1 MKTGISSA
9 RHCALSLAVVAAFPV
24 LAQSDVTPSLKDV
37 VVIATRIEQPI
48 TDVVADVSIIDRAEI
63 ERSGATSVQQI
74 LARLPGLQAIS
85 YGDASRLYIRGAD
98 AYMTAVYIDGV
109 RVYSQDGVSVIG
121 GGAPWELI
129 PAGQIDRI
137 EVLRGPASAVYGSD
151 AMGGVIQIFTRKGE
165 SGFRPFVNLGI
176 GSFGLLKTD
185 AGFNGAQNGFD
196 YAVSLSYQNL
206 DGFNTRP
213 DLIRTPNQDGS
224 VQQASSLNLGYQVTA
239 RHRVELSSFN
249 SMVDSQYPFY
259 DWTAATAKEV
269 PSKGTVGNSA
279 VKWSGQWT
287 DTYQSAITLS
297 RSAIAKRDS
306 TPNDYET
313 RLNGT
318 LFENKFRLGQGMLSA
333 VLEQKADE
341 FSATADGNGNPAFQG
356 SRTQNALALGYGLHS
371 GRHFIQV
378 NAREDRDELYG
389 THQTGALA
397 YGFSLTD
404 GWRLTASTGTA
415 FKSPTLTQIFSQY
428 GNTQLKAETNE
439 SQEIGFAY
447 AEKADALK
455 VTVYRNVIKDLI
467 SSAQTVTNCSAGWF
481 CYYNV
486 GQASI
491 NGVTVSG
498 KTMINGV
505 GLRGTVDVLD
515 PRNDVTGRLL
525 SLRARETAT
534 IGLDTSIAGWQWGVE
549 LQHVGDRFNEAANT
563 NKMPAYDLLNLTASK
578 ALGGDW
584 RLVVRVDNATDQT
597 YTQVLDT
604 SVTPTV
610 PYITPRATYFVGLQ
624 WQPRN

>member
-1 MKTGISSA
+1 MKIVIFSA
-9 RHCALSLAVVAAFPV
+9 RHCALSLAVAAAFPV
-24 LAQSDVTPSLKDV
+24 LAQSDNTASLKDV
-37 VVIATRIEQPI
+37 VVTATRIEQPI
-48 TDVVADVSIIDRAEI
+48 TDVVADVSIIDRTEI

-85 YGDASRLYIRGAD
+85 YGDASRVYIRGAD

-129 PAGQIDRI
+129 PSGQIERI

-165 SGFRPFVNLGI
+165 SGFRPYINIGV

-185 AGFNGAQNGFD
+185 AGFNGAHNGFD
-196 YAVSLSYQNL
+196 YAVSLSYQKL

-213 DLIRTPNQDGS
+213 DLVRTPNQDS
-224 VQQASSLNLGYQVTA
+224 SLQQASSLNLGYQFTT
-239 RHRVELSSFN
+239 RHRVELISFN

-259 DWTAATAKEV
+259 DWNAGTAKEV
-269 PSKGTVGNSA
+269 PSKGTIANTA

-287 DTYQSAITLS
+287 DDYQSAVTLS
-297 RSAIAKRDS
+297 RSAIAKRDT

-318 LFENKFRLGQGMLSA
+318 LFENYFHLRQGIFSA

-341 FSATADGNGNPAFQG
+341 FSAQADGNWNPAFQG
-356 SRTQNALALGYGLHS
+356 SRTQNALALGYGLRL
-371 GRHFIQV
+371 GRHSIQI
-378 NAREDRDELYG
+378 NAREDRDDLYG

-415 FKSPTLTQIFSQY
+415 FKAPTLTQVFSQY
-428 GNTQLKAETNE
+428 GSPQLKAETND
-439 SQEIGFAY
+439 SQEIGLAY
-447 AEKADALK
+447 ANKADALK

-467 SSAQTVTNCSAGWF
+467 SSSQTVTNCTAGWF

-491 NGVTVSG
+491 SGVTLSG
-498 KTMINGV
+498 KTKFNGF
-505 GLRGTVDVLD
+505 GLSGAVDVLD

-525 SLRARETAT
+525 SLRARETST
-534 IGLDTSIAGWQWGVE
+534 IGIDTTFAGWQWGAE
-549 LQHVGDRFNEAANT
+549 LQHVGVRFNEAANT
-563 NKMPAYDLLNLTASK
+563 NQMPAYDLLNLTASK
-578 ALGGDW
+578 ALGRDW
-584 RLVVRVDNATDQT
+584 RLVMRVDNATDQI

-604 SVTPTV
+604 SVTPVV

-624 WQPRN
+624 WQPLN